1 MSRFITL
8 CTMQNF
14 LSLHLVYVVH
24 HTICDVGDLAHNSL
38 EWSQYF
44 TPAHNALECTTPCYM
59 KNTAYNIQCTSY
71 DMLQLYPANQKPY
84 IFCTI
89 PCNFSLHNFNPHHTP
104 EHGSIF
110 PPICHQLLLS
120 QSTTFG
126 TSTPTHLQKVLDY
139 IWHNNY
145 TTFSTP
151 NAWIGQSIY
160 STSPPIYL
168 SQIAFVTIHLI
179 WRNYSN
185 TLAYY
190 ITGTTS
196 SAPC

>member
-1 MSRFITL
+1 
-8 CTMQNF
+8 
-14 LSLHLVYVVH
+14 
-24 HTICDVGDLAHNSL
+24 
-38 EWSQYF
+38 
-44 TPAHNALECTTPCYM
+44 
-59 KNTAYNIQCTSY
+59 
-71 DMLQLYPANQKPY
+71 MLQLYPANQKPY

-89 PCNFSLHNFNPHHTP
+89 PRNFSLHNFNPNYTP

-145 TTFSTP
+145 PTFSTP

-179 WRNYSN
+179 WHNYSN

-190 ITGTTS
+190 TGTPS
-196 SAPC
+196 SAPCLIYVSLDFSCSEDWKCLLRAATNHIIAVLPSSQSSCPQCPSHQDIAVAVVLVLQFFYIV